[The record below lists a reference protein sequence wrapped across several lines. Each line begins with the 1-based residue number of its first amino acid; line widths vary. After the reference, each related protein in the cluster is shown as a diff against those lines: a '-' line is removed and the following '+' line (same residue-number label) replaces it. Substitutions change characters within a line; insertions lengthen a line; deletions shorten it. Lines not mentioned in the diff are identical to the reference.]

1 MKRSGIGIVV
11 LVAAAVVL
19 SGCSIVVS
27 PTGFSTPSPA
37 FVYTNMKFPS
47 LLQEP
52 KVGKEDYKILGEVH
66 GTSMSRNILNIA
78 ATGDNGIEKAYK
90 DALQKVGGDAIIN
103 ARVDSETSSILFL
116 YTTVKT
122 HVYGTAIKYT
132 K

>member
-1 MKRSGIGIVV
+1 MKSVGIGIVV
-11 LVAAAVVL
+11 LLAAAVAL

-47 LLQEP
+47 MLQEAQA
-52 KVGKEDYKILGEVH
+52 KDDYKILGEVH
-66 GTSMSRNILNIA
+66 GTSRSRNILNIA

-103 ARVDSETSSILFL
+103 ARVDSEASSILFL
-116 YTTVKT
+116 YTTVTT
-122 HVYGTAIKYT
+122 HVYGTAIKYN